1 MQFVQTRIQNHPFF
15 MLDVNQHISEVEWAL
30 RTAYLKTN
38 NTIDTWQNRSQCKRF
53 TNLFLGDLAKNL
65 FKTFIINQRPQYENF
80 IVEYDLIRSDEFRN
94 RDEFDLKIVN
104 NGQECNIEVKSSG
117 EKYSNNIN
125 SLLSRRIIINFGNQ
139 HQHFECAAVQVM
151 FVPSNLTF
159 FQNEDFNCENFDEF
173 VNSYK
178 QAFNQQN
185 ISAYIV
191 GFATEEMQRNAVNQL
206 FNVSNQQANTNT
218 RNYADLQIE
227 NSMPMTQFL
236 NSLDNFFL

>member
-15 MLDVNQHISEVEWAL
+15 MLDVNQHISEIEWAL

-139 HQHFECAAVQVM
+139 HQHFECVAVQVM